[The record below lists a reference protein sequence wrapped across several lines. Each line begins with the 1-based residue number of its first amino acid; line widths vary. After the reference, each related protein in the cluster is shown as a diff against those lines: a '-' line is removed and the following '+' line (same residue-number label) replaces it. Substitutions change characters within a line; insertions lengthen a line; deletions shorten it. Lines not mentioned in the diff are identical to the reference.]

1 MKHCTGSIAAGRVLP
16 LLTRLAPGAAM
27 LALAAPAYAQDR
39 DVEEIVNAGDKSSA
53 VLLSTGIDYS
63 RGRYGDAEATEIVVV
78 PASLRVRATDWLSVG
93 ATLAWI
99 RIDGPGV
106 VLGPDN
112 EPLPGFPIARQTRQ
126 GLGDLGA
133 SATVSLPLG
142 DDTAWSVDL
151 TGRVKLPTSRKSR
164 GLTTGRTDFSL
175 GADIGY
181 ITGKWAPYVE
191 LGIRLPGD
199 PAGVNLRNSP
209 SVSVGAAR
217 VLAKGAVIAS
227 YDWQR
232 AFSPLAVDS
241 HSLFAAWS
249 RPVAKRFDLTGYGSV
264 GLSEGAAGIEAGVL
278 VTVKID

>member
-1 MKHCTGSIAAGRVLP
+1 LSLSRSN
-16 LLTRLAPGAAM
+16 RLACGAVL
-27 LALAAPAYAQDR
+27 LALASPAFAQDR
-39 DVEEIVNAGDKSSA
+39 DVEEILNAGDKTSA
-53 VLLSTGIDYS
+53 VLFSTGIDYS
-63 RGRYGDAEATEIVVV
+63 RGDYGDVEATGIVVV
-78 PASLRVRATDWLSVG
+78 PASLRVRATDWLSLG
-93 ATLAWI
+93 ASLAWI

-142 DDTAWSVDL
+142 GETPWSVDL
-151 TGRVKLPTSRKSR
+151 TGRIKLPTASKRR
-164 GLTTGRTDFSL
+164 GLTTGKTDFSF
-175 GADIGY
+175 GADVSY
-181 ITGKWAPYVE
+181 LAGKWAPYIE
-191 LGIRLPGD
+191 LGLRVPGD
-199 PAGVNLRNSP
+199 PTGIDLRNSP
-209 SVSVGAAR
+209 SVSIGTAR
-217 VLAKGAVIAS
+217 ILDRGAVIVS

-232 AFSPLAVDS
+232 AFSSLAEDS

-278 VTVKID
+278 VTVKLD

>member
-1 MKHCTGSIAAGRVLP
+1 MP
-16 LLTRLAPGAAM
+16 LLTRLAPGVAL
-27 LALAAPAYAQDR
+27 LAVAAPAFAQDR
-39 DVEEIVNAGDKSSA
+39 GVEEIVNAGDKTSA
-53 VLLSTGIDYS
+53 VLFSTGIDYS
-63 RGRYGDAEATEIVVV
+63 RGHYGDVEATAIIVV
-78 PASLRVRATDWLSVG
+78 PASLRVRAANWLSLG
-93 ATLAWI
+93 ASLAWI

-126 GLGDLGA
+126 GLGDLSA

-142 DDTAWSVDL
+142 EDTPWSVDL
-151 TGRVKLPTSRKSR
+151 TGRVKLPTASKSR
-164 GLTTGRTDFSL
+164 GLTTGKTDFSF

-181 ITGKWAPYVE
+181 VTGKWAPFVE

-199 PAGVNLRNSP
+199 PAGIDLRNSP
-209 SVSVGAAR
+209 SVSVGAVR
-217 VLAKGAVIAS
+217 VLGTGAGALIAS

-232 AFSPLAVDS
+232 AFSPLAADS

-264 GLSEGAAGIEAGVL
+264 GLSQGAAGIEAGVL